1 MVDYVAA
8 FMFVLVMK
16 AVKVRHHVVMIFFCY
31 MFV

>member
-8 FMFVLVMK
+8 FMFVLVVK
-16 AVKVRHHVVMIFFCY
+16 AVKVQHHVVIIFFCY